1 MPSLYK
7 TLGQISPAANT
18 TTNVYV
24 SPAVQAGGSSPVN
37 TVIGT
42 LTVHNHTDANASYSF
57 FVRPIAQTL
66 ADKHFIIKGGIV
78 PARELVTITGAVCMN
93 SSVILAANTNKTGIT
108 FNAYGA
114 EIYS

>member
-1 MPSLYK
+1 MPSQYR

-24 SPAVQAGGSSPVN
+24 SPAAIGSAPVN
-37 TVIGT
+37 TVVGT
-42 LTVHNHTDANASYSF
+42 LTVHNHTDADASYSF
-57 FVRPIAQTL
+57 FVRPINETL
-66 ADKHFIIKGGIV
+66 ANKHFIIKGGVV

-93 SSVILAANTNKTGIT
+93 SSVILAANTNKTGIS

-114 EIYS
+114 EIDA

>member
-24 SPAVQAGGSSPVN
+24 SPADIGGSPVN

-66 ADKHFIIKGGIV
+66 ADKHFIIKGGVV

>member
-37 TVIGT
+37 TVIGSI
-42 LTVHNHTDANASYSF
+42 TVHNHTDATASYSF

-66 ADKHFIIKGGIV
+66 ADNHFIIKVGV
-78 PARELVTITGAVCMN
+78 LPARALVTITGAVCMK
-93 SSVILAANTNKTGIT
+93 SSVLLAANTNQTCINC
-108 FNAYGA
+108 NAYGA